1 MVHRIT
7 VECNQILEVSEDLLG
22 HKSASPARQVLLSPF
37 GKRIL
42 VSMLDTDELWD
53 LESKSVV
60 ACVAAADAGSE
71 RTWANDPSQS
81 DRLLLA
87 TGGLVKVFAW
97 DTLTEL
103 SEPWSVIHTSSLC
116 PIFIQCDQPSEI
128 AP

>member
-1 MVHRIT
+1 MVHKIT
-7 VECNQILEVSEDLLG
+7 VECNQILEISEDLLG

-42 VSMLDTDELWD
+42 VSMLDIDELWD

-60 ACVAAADAGSE
+60 ACIAASDAGCE
-71 RTWANDPSQS
+71 RTWTDHPSQS

-87 TGGLVKVFAW
+87 TGGLVKIFAW

-103 SEPWSVIHTSSLC
+103 SESWSVIRTSSLC
-116 PIFIQCDQPSEI
+116 PHVYPV
-128 AP
+128 